1 MNSNYHS
8 THTSRSR
15 LLLSN
20 LCTSLSLSLSLSLTS
35 PMVQVR
41 GIEVEE
47 CKVMESKKK
56 PLWLTMHNAN
66 PAASKVVLMLKVGD
80 DLRQDILILQLL
92 RVMDD
97 IWRKEGLE
105 MQMMLYNCISTGFER
120 GLLQVIIHL
129 CLCLS
134 LCHSLSLVSSN
145 FIMLGGPQC
154 NDSWAYS
161 DGCH

>member
-1 MNSNYHS
+1 MSQ
-8 THTSRSR
+8 
-15 LLLSN
+15 
-20 LCTSLSLSLSLSLTS
+20 
-35 PMVQVR
+35 QVR

-66 PAASKVVLMLKVGD
+66 LSAGKVVLMLKVGD

-120 GLLQVIIHL
+120 GLLQV
-129 CLCLS
+129 LS
-134 LCHSLSLVSSN
+134 PLSDA
-145 FIMLGGPQC
+145 G
-154 NDSWAYS
+154 
-161 DGCH
+161 

>member
-1 MNSNYHS
+1 M
-8 THTSRSR
+8 
-15 LLLSN
+15 
-20 LCTSLSLSLSLSLTS
+20 
-35 PMVQVR
+35 
-41 GIEVEE
+41 EE

-66 PAASKVVLMLKVGD
+66 QSASKVVLMLKVGD

-120 GLLQVIIHL
+120 GLLQVVLNATTLGRILMDATNKNSSGKIGRKFGSAMKALRDFDVLKDWIWEQVYLWCDLVIIL
-129 CLCLS
+129 FVRS
-134 LCHSLSLVSSN
+134 VK
-145 FIMLGGPQC
+145 
-154 NDSWAYS
+154 
-161 DGCH
+161 